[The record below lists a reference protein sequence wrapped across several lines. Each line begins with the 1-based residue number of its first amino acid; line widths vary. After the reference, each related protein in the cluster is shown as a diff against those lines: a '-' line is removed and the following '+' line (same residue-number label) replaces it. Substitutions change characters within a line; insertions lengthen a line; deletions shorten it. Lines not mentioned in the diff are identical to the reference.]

1 MRVAFPARRSLTF
14 VLPCPSSAPF
24 TYDVPCTQCPLRV
37 CEAFRTISED
47 ELDFIAKLK
56 AGELRTGPA
65 TTVLREGSPC
75 EQLFTLL
82 EGGPSATRRWRTADG
97 RSPVSCC
104 PAISFGIQSSMQ
116 AEMDHSVDTL
126 TAAVLCTF
134 PRERVWELY
143 KGCPSLAFDLTWLAA
158 TQEMILN
165 ENLLSIGRRNAV
177 ECAAYYLLHLYLRAE
192 DVGLVTE
199 GKVRFPFTQEHLADA
214 LGLSLVHTNKTL
226 KRLSARGLMQWE
238 HGWCFIPDVGALAEI
253 AKFDLNQPRKRPLL

>member
-1 MRVAFPARRSLTF
+1 MSQF
-14 VLPCPSSAPF
+14 APF

-37 CEAFRTISED
+37 CEAFRTISQD

-82 EGGPSATRRWRTADG
+82 EGWAFRYKTLEDG
-97 RSPVSCC
+97 RRQ
-104 PAISFGIQSSMQ
+104 ITSFGAARRSRRHPILDASRDGPLGRY
-116 AEMDHSVDTL
+116 A

-177 ECAAYYLLHLYLRAE
+177 ECAA
-192 DVGLVTE
+192 
-199 GKVRFPFTQEHLADA
+199 
-214 LGLSLVHTNKTL
+214 
-226 KRLSARGLMQWE
+226 
-238 HGWCFIPDVGALAEI
+238 
-253 AKFDLNQPRKRPLL
+253 

>member
-1 MRVAFPARRSLTF
+1 
-14 VLPCPSSAPF
+14 
-24 TYDVPCTQCPLRV
+24 
-37 CEAFRTISED
+37 
-47 ELDFIAKLK
+47 
-56 AGELRTGPA
+56 
-65 TTVLREGSPC
+65 
-75 EQLFTLL
+75 
-82 EGGPSATRRWRTADG
+82 
-97 RSPVSCC
+97 
-104 PAISFGIQSSMQ
+104 
-116 AEMDHSVDTL
+116 
-126 TAAVLCTF
+126 
-134 PRERVWELY
+134 
-143 KGCPSLAFDLTWLAA
+143 
-158 TQEMILN
+158 MIFN

>member
-1 MRVAFPARRSLTF
+1 MSQF
-14 VLPCPSSAPF
+14 APF

-82 EGGPSATRRWRTADG
+82 EGWAFRYKTLEDG
-97 RSPVSCC
+97 RRQ
-104 PAISFGIQSSMQ
+104 ITSFVLPGDLVGIQSSMQ

-143 KGCPSLAFDLTWLAA
+143 KGCPSLAFDVTWLAA

-165 ENLLSIGRRNAV
+165 ENLLSIGTCRAWHFPQAPNSQYAGHYPVDSAAAIASSPSR
-177 ECAAYYLLHLYLRAE
+177 CAGRPTTHSTCESSWNGFKSRVDDPSPRMAAARIFAARA
-192 DVGLVTE
+192 
-199 GKVRFPFTQEHLADA
+199 
-214 LGLSLVHTNKTL
+214 
-226 KRLSARGLMQWE
+226 
-238 HGWCFIPDVGALAEI
+238 
-253 AKFDLNQPRKRPLL
+253 

>member
-1 MRVAFPARRSLTF
+1 MPAASVRGGSLTS
-14 VLPCPSSAPF
+14 VSRCPSSRPF

-47 ELDFIAKLK
+47 ELEFIAKLK
-56 AGELRTGPA
+56 LGELRTGPA
-65 TTVLREGSPC
+65 TTLLHEGSPS

-82 EGGPSATRRWRTADG
+82 EGWAFRYKTLEDG
-97 RSPVSCC
+97 RRQ
-104 PAISFGIQSSMQ
+104 ITSFVLPGDLVGIQSSMQ
-116 AEMDHSVDTL
+116 GEMDHSVDTL

-143 KGCPSLAFDLTWLAA
+143 KRCPSLAFDVTWLAA

-214 LGLSLVHTNKTL
+214 LGPLPRPHQQDAQAAFRARPDAMGAWLVLHP
-226 KRLSARGLMQWE
+226 RCRGF
-238 HGWCFIPDVGALAEI
+238 G
-253 AKFDLNQPRKRPLL
+253 